1 MCLAKIF
8 VQIKDAT
15 AVEDRFVREIN
26 DGDEKK
32 REKQFENRW
41 PVRESKLVDAYDST
55 EAN

>member
-8 VQIKDAT
+8 VEIKDAT